1 MTIFLSF
8 PTEVTCGDLYCP
20 AREYADAERHTHT
33 FYNVYE
39 IPERSYYAGIT
50 EITVSEIF
58 TSIRPFQLAPV
69 NSMKGALQNV

>member
-33 FYNVYE
+33 FYNVYG
-39 IPERSYYAGIT
+39 IPQRAYSPGID
-50 EITVSEIF
+50 EITVSEIA
-58 TSIRPFQLAPV
+58 TVIRPFQLAPV

>member
-33 FYNVYE
+33 FYNVYG
-39 IPERSYYAGIT
+39 IPAHLYYADIT
-50 EITVSEIF
+50 EITVSEIA
-58 TSIRPFQLAPV
+58 TSIRPLEIAPV
-69 NSMKGALQNV
+69 NSMKGAIQNV